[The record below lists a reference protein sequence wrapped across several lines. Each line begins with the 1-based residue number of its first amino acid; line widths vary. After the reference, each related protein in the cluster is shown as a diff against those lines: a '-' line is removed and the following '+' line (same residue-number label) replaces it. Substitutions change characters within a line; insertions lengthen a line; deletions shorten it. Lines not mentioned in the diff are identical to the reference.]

1 MTIHPIETTRKVR
14 DAYLRYLKTI
24 KPFQDD
30 KLRAEFSDAIEK
42 HEMLVKGPLVEI
54 SQPYEHDDEIK
65 NIKDL
70 VSRGIL
76 SSLFANLCSEAL
88 PYERNLYAHQ
98 VRAIQK
104 AVVGKRNLVV
114 STGTGSG
121 KTEAFLIPI
130 LNHLLREE
138 ENGTLPQPGVRA
150 LLLYPMNAL
159 ANDQM
164 KRLRR
169 VLGKYP
175 QITFGRYVGETE
187 NKKGDAER
195 MFAQNYPQEPNVPNE
210 LKSRNEM
217 HETPPHILLTNY
229 AMLEYLLLRPASSPL
244 FDSDSGKYWSFI
256 ALDEA
261 HVYDGA
267 NATEM
272 AMLLRRLQDR
282 VAGQNF
288 ERIQVI
294 ATSAT
299 LGKVPDDLPKVA
311 EFARNLF
318 NRPNGFQWDENDV
331 KKQDIV
337 TATRLPL
344 DSLGDIWGVGSQGFY
359 AELRAIV
366 DNQNLDESTKIKS
379 LETVSKNHGLPES
392 VVANAHA
399 EALKDAN
406 QAIPRCLYA
415 TLRGDGKIRIFLK
428 ELQSEP
434 ALLSTISKKIFP
446 EATDPDIALVDLV
459 ALSVM
464 ARANP
469 EDMPLLPARYHVFAR
484 ALEGAFICLNEEAHQ
499 NSDGTTVSRMF
510 MHRQKFCPHCKSR
523 VFELANCTRCGTSY
537 LIGQEVSGSELD
549 EDDVKF
555 IISPRN
561 EYLLQDS
568 KLYLAESAQQ
578 TNYYV
583 IADKVTLPDEDD
595 IVSVGEVETED
606 SAKQPD
612 LDPYQ
617 LCTECGQIQQANL
630 PRQCQC
636 RADLQPIKK
645 VNIGRSK
652 TLRRCVS
659 CATRS
664 NSGAVYRF
672 LTGQDAPVS
681 VLADALYLNIPAA
694 KDKSADYPGEGRKM
708 LNFTDSRQNAA
719 FFAPFLERAHERTL
733 RRGLFIK
740 AMRSTQ
746 GAMNGN
752 YRLQDILP
760 SMVYQANQ
768 LGLFSGRESEPS
780 KEERIAVWLM
790 QDFTPL
796 DRRISLEGLGLI
808 RFEPV
813 VPQNFELPP
822 SLQNA
827 PWNLNRKE
835 AFALIRNL
843 LNTLRYQ
850 GAITYLLPD
859 RNLHT
864 KEAFKPRD
872 KVYYI
877 RETDSDPKKHIYS
890 WMPSSIRRGNARLDY
905 LKRILSAR
913 LNDESKAEQIAK
925 ETLQDIWIYLTSPSS
940 PWKEVLIG
948 TTVKSLGVV
957 YRISH
962 EMWNIVPTFENFD
975 SWYVC
980 NRCKNI
986 YPPSIDD
993 RCLTYGCSGTLEP
1006 LQNHRGEIENN
1017 LYRQNYL
1024 SDILIPLSAEEHTAQ
1039 WTAEAGARVQN
1050 KFIQGE
1056 INVLSCSTTF
1066 ELGVDVGDL
1075 QAVVMRNVPP
1085 TTANYIQRAG
1095 RAGRRTDS
1103 AAFVLTFAQR
1113 RSHDLNYY
1121 DSPEKMV
1128 AGQMKPPFASLSNEK
1143 VIRRHLHSVIFSG
1156 FFRWAKAKGHEF
1168 KNVGAFFIPDGTQT
1182 GQELIREYLESRP
1195 QEILTSVKNI
1205 IPERLQ
1211 SEFGVSEWGWIPNL
1225 TNPNNTGVLDLAAD
1239 DVVEECNHLS
1249 ELYNDVMKQLM
1260 SAQSSSKQIE
1270 LHRDAQRYPKIQNQI
1285 KQREILGFLGV
1296 RNVLPKYGFP
1306 ADVVELKTDHLYS
1319 IDQAQD
1325 VELSRDLRMAI
1336 SEFAPGSE
1344 VIAAK
1349 RIWKS
1354 QGIRILPHRHP
1365 VPIAY
1370 AICKNC
1376 QKFHYGTIPPICECG
1391 ETLKPKGNFISP
1403 EDGFVAANRVS
1414 STGEEPP
1421 KRIYASRVYFANY
1434 NEEKALLNH
1443 ETTEYVAEPEI
1454 KIATTTRYSRY
1465 GWLAV
1470 VNDGYQSGFRIC
1482 MTCGWAEPIQ
1492 QPKPPPSSH
1501 ENPITN
1507 KSCRATL
1514 DKYHLGHRFMTDVLE
1529 IRLSGAQLLLRKSP
1543 AMYSLMYALL
1553 DGASEELGI
1562 RRNDIDGTLYYHK
1575 FNEPP
1580 SIIVYDNVP
1589 GGAGHVERVKKNLRS
1604 VAETAFQKIDNC
1616 KCGKNTSCYNC
1627 LRNYNNQFFHDEMQ
1641 RGYALD
1647 ILSLMLGKTLIGT

>member
-1 MTIHPIETTRKVR
+1 MSIHPIDTTEKVR

-24 KPFQDD
+24 KPFQDE
-30 KLRAEFSDAIEK
+30 KLRAEFADAIEK

-54 SQPYEHDDEIK
+54 SQPYKHDDKIK

-70 VSRGIL
+70 VARGVL
-76 SSLFANLCSEAL
+76 SPLFANLCSEAL
-88 PYERNLYAHQ
+88 PYEERKLYTHQ
-98 VRAIQK
+98 VQAIQK

-121 KTEAFLIPI
+121 KTETFLIPI

-138 ENGTLPQPGVRA
+138 ENGTLSQPGVRA

-164 KRLRR
+164 KRLRK
-169 VLGKYP
+169 VLGKYA

-187 NKKGDAER
+187 TKKNEAEKIFR
-195 MFAQNYPQEPNVPNE
+195 QNYPQEPNVPNE
-210 LKSRNEM
+210 LKSREEM

-244 FDSDSGKYWSFI
+244 FDGETGKYWRFI

-282 VAGQNF
+282 VAGKDF

-299 LGKVPDDLPKVA
+299 LGKGPDDLPKVA

-318 NRPNGFQWDENDV
+318 NRPNGFQWDEKDTE
-331 KKQDIV
+331 KQDIV
-337 TATRLPL
+337 IAERLSIA
-344 DSLGDIWGVGSQGFY
+344 SLGDTWGSGSQELY
-359 AELRAIV
+359 AELHVIV
-366 DNQNLDESTKIKS
+366 DNENLDEPTKINN
-379 LETVSKNHGLPES
+379 LEAISKKHGLPETIVS
-392 VVANAHA
+392 NARF
-399 EALKDAN
+399 EALKESN
-406 QAIPRCLYA
+406 KTVSRYLYA
-415 TLRGDGKIRIFLK
+415 TLRGDEKIRIFLT

-434 ALLSTISKKIFP
+434 ALLNRISKKIFP
-446 EATDPDIALVDLV
+446 EATNPDKALVDLV

-484 ALEGAFICLNEEAHQ
+484 ALEGAFICLNEEAHR
-499 NSDGTTVSRMF
+499 NPDGTTASRMF
-510 MHRQKFCPHCKSR
+510 MHRQKFCLHCRSR

-537 LIGQEVSGSELD
+537 LIGQEISGSDLD
-549 EDDVKF
+549 EEGAKF
-555 IISPRN
+555 AVNPRN

-583 IADKVTLPDEDD
+583 IADKVPLPDEDQL
-595 IVSVGEVETED
+595 GEGDTEED
-606 SAKQPD
+606 AEQLN
-612 LDPYQ
+612 LDPYL
-617 LCTECGQIQQANL
+617 LCTECGQIQQTNL
-630 PRQCQC
+630 PRQCEC
-636 RADLQPIKK
+636 KTDLKPIKK

-681 VLADALYLNIPAA
+681 VLADALYLNIPPA
-694 KDKSADYPGEGRKM
+694 KDKSAEYPGEGRKM

-719 FFAPFLERAHERTL
+719 FFAPFFERAHERTL
-733 RRGLFIK
+733 RRGLILK
-740 AMRSTQ
+740 TLRSTH
-746 GAMNGN
+746 GAIKGN

-760 SMVYQANQ
+760 SMIYQATQ
-768 LGLFSGRESEPS
+768 LGLFSSRDSEPS
-780 KEERIAVWLM
+780 KEERMAIWLM

-813 VPQNFELPP
+813 VPENFELPP
-822 SLQNA
+822 SLQRA
-827 PWNLNRKE
+827 PWNLNRKD
-835 AFALIRNL
+835 AFSLIRNL

-850 GAITYLLPD
+850 GVITYLLPD

-877 RETDSDPKKHIYS
+877 RETDSDSKNRIKS
-890 WMPSSIRRGNARLDY
+890 WMPSSAKRGNGRLDY
-905 LKRILSAR
+905 LKRILIAR
-913 LNDESKAEQIAK
+913 LNDENKAEQIAK
-925 ETLQDIWIYLTSPSS
+925 DTLQDIWKYLENPSS
-940 PWKEVLIG
+940 PWKEVFRSENIKRRDSSAG
-948 TTVKSLGVV
+948 GVA

-962 EMWNIVPTFENFD
+962 EMWNIVPTLDNFD
-975 SWYVC
+975 GWYIC

-986 YPPSIDD
+986 YPSSVDD
-993 RCLTYGCSGTLEP
+993 QCLTYSCSGVLEP
-1006 LQNHRGEIENN
+1006 LGDHRSEIENN

-1024 SDILIPLSAEEHTAQ
+1024 SEDCLIPLTAEEHTAQ

-1113 RSHDLNYY
+1113 RSHDLHYY
-1121 DSPEKMV
+1121 ESPEKMV

-1143 VIRRHLHSVIFSG
+1143 VVRRHLHSVVFAS
-1156 FFRWAKAKGHEF
+1156 FFRWAKAKGQEF
-1168 KNVGAFFIPDGTQT
+1168 RNVGSFFIPEGMQT
-1182 GQELIREYLESRP
+1182 GQEMIRDYLESRP
-1195 QEILTSVKNI
+1195 QELLTSLENI
-1205 IPERLQ
+1205 IPQRLH
-1211 SEFGVSEWGWIPNL
+1211 SEFGISEWAWIPNL

-1239 DVVEECNHLS
+1239 DITDEFTRLS
-1249 ELYNDVMKQLM
+1249 ELYNEVMKQLM
-1260 SAQSSSKQIE
+1260 SAQSPSKQIE

-1285 KQREILGFLGV
+1285 RQREILGFLGV

-1306 ADVVELKTDHLYS
+1306 ADVVELKTNHLYS
-1319 IDQAQD
+1319 VEQAQNID
-1325 VELSRDLRMAI
+1325 LSRDLRMAI

-1365 VPIAY
+1365 ESFVY
-1370 AICKNC
+1370 TICKNC
-1376 QKFHYGTIPPICECG
+1376 QKFHYGTTIRAECECG
-1391 ETLKPKGNFISP
+1391 EALKPKGTFIIP
-1403 EDGFVAANRVS
+1403 EHGFIAANHVS
-1414 STGEEPP
+1414 TPGEESP

-1434 NEEKALLNH
+1434 NEEKAILLSFDKLMSLQNADSTSNFEQFSLTLFSQTSINH
-1443 ETTEYVAEPEI
+1443 ETAEYILEPEI
-1454 KIATTTRYSRY
+1454 HIPTSTRYSRY

-1470 VNDGYQSGFRIC
+1470 VNDGYQNGFRVC
-1482 MTCGWAEPIQ
+1482 MTCGWAEPVQ
-1492 QPKPPPSSH
+1492 RPKPPPSSH

-1507 KSCRATL
+1507 KLCRATL
-1514 DKYHLGHRFMTDVLE
+1514 ENYHLGHRFMTDVLE
-1529 IRLSGAQLLLRKSP
+1529 VRLSGIHYSP
-1543 AMYSLMYALL
+1543 QKISSAMYSLMYALL

-1562 RRNDIDGTLYYHK
+1562 RRNDIDGTLYFHQYG
-1575 FNEPP
+1575 EPP
-1580 SIIVYDNVP
+1580 SIIIYDNVP
-1589 GGAGHVERVKKNLRS
+1589 GGAGHVERVKKNLQLS
-1604 VAETAFQKIDNC
+1604 TSIKIM
-1616 KCGKNTSCYNC
+1616 KGK
-1627 LRNYNNQFFHDEMQ
+1627 RQ
-1641 RGYALD
+1641 
-1647 ILSLMLGKTLIGT
+1647 

>member
-1 MTIHPIETTRKVR
+1 MSIHPIDTTQKVR

-30 KLRAEFSDAIEK
+30 KLRVEFAEAIEK
-42 HEMLVKGPLVEI
+42 PEMLVKGPLIEI
-54 SQPYEHDDEIK
+54 SQPYKFDDDIK
-65 NIKDL
+65 SIKDL
-70 VSRGIL
+70 VSRGVL
-76 SSLFANLCSEAL
+76 SPLFANLCSEAL
-88 PYERNLYAHQ
+88 PYERNLYSHQ

-104 AVVGKRNLVV
+104 AVTGKRNLVV

-138 ENGTLPQPGVRA
+138 ENGTLSQSGVRA

-164 KRLRR
+164 KRLRK

-187 NKKGDAER
+187 NKKADAER
-195 MFAQNYPQEPNVPNE
+195 IFRQNYPQEPNVPNE
-210 LKSRNEM
+210 LKSREEM
-217 HETPPHILLTNY
+217 HESPPRILLTNY

-244 FDSDSGKYWSFI
+244 FDDETGKHWRFI

-282 VAGQNF
+282 VAGQDF
-288 ERIQVI
+288 ERIQII

-318 NRPNGFQWDENDV
+318 NRPNGFQCDENDPENG
-331 KKQDIV
+331 DII
-337 TATRLPL
+337 TATRLPI
-344 DSLGDIWGVGSQGFY
+344 DALGGVWGFGSQDFY
-359 AELRAIV
+359 SELHAIV
-366 DNQNLDESTKIKS
+366 NDENLDDFARLKN
-379 LETVSKNHGLPES
+379 LETVSKKYGLPDS
-392 VVANAHA
+392 VIANARS
-399 EALKDAN
+399 EALKSDN
-406 QAIPRCLYA
+406 QTISRYLYA
-415 TLRGDGKIRIFLK
+415 ALRGDGKIREFLT

-434 ALLSTISKKIFP
+434 ALLTTVSKRIFP
-446 EATDPDIALVDLV
+446 EANDPDKALVDLV

-464 ARANP
+464 ARANA

-484 ALEGAFICLNEEAHQ
+484 ALEGAFICLNEEAHK
-499 NSDGTTVSRMF
+499 NPDGSTAPRMF

-549 EDDVKF
+549 EEGAKF
-555 IISPRN
+555 NINPRN

-568 KLYLAESAQQ
+568 KLYLAKPAQQ
-578 TNYYV
+578 TSYYV
-583 IADKVTLPDEDD
+583 IADKVALPDEDE
-595 IVSVGEVETED
+595 IISIGEAETED
-606 SAKQPD
+606 NTAQPE
-612 LDPYQ
+612 LDEYF
-617 LCTECGQIQQANL
+617 LCTDCGQIQQVNL

-636 RADLQPIKK
+636 KADLQRIKK

-681 VLADALYLNIPAA
+681 VLAEALYLNIPPA
-694 KDKSADYPGEGRKM
+694 KDESAEFPGEGRKM

-746 GAMNGN
+746 GAMEGN

-760 SMVYQANQ
+760 SMVTQANQ
-768 LGLFSGRESEPS
+768 LGLLPSGDSYPT
-780 KEERIAVWLM
+780 KEKKMAIWLM

-813 VPQNFELPP
+813 VDENFESP
-822 SLQNA
+822 SFLQTA
-827 PWNLNRKE
+827 PWNLGKRD

-850 GAITYLLPD
+850 GAITYLLSD
-859 RNLHT
+859 RVELFAD
-864 KEAFKPRD
+864 EAFQPRN
-872 KVYYI
+872 KIFYV
-877 RETDSDPKKHIYS
+877 RETDSDTKKRIYS
-890 WMPSSIRRGNARLDY
+890 WMPSSTRRGNARLDY
-905 LKRILSAR
+905 LKRILFSR
-913 LNDESKAEQIAK
+913 LNDESKAEEIAK
-925 ETLQDIWIYLTSPSS
+925 KTLQDIWNYLTDKSS
-940 PWKEVLIG
+940 SWRNVFVGE
-948 TTVKSLGVV
+948 TVKGLGVV
-957 YRISH
+957 FRISH
-962 EMWNIVPTFENFD
+962 EKWNIIPTFDNLD
-975 SWYVC
+975 GWHIC

-986 YPPSIDD
+986 YASSVDN
-993 RCLTYGCSGTLEP
+993 RCLTYGCSGTLDS
-1006 LQNHRGEIENN
+1006 LHNHRNDIENN

-1024 SDILIPLSAEEHTAQ
+1024 SGNLIPLAAEEHTAQ
-1039 WTAEAGARVQN
+1039 WTPQAGARVQN

-1056 INVLSCSTTF
+1056 LNVLSCSTTF

-1121 DSPEKMV
+1121 DTPEKMV
-1128 AGQMKPPFASLSNEK
+1128 AGQMKPPFASLNNEK
-1143 VIRRHLHSVIFSG
+1143 IIRRHLHSVVFSG
-1156 FFRWAKAKGHEF
+1156 FFRWAKSKGYDF
-1168 KNVGAFFIPDGTQT
+1168 RNVGDFFIPEGRQA
-1182 GQELIREYLESRP
+1182 GQELIREFLESRP
-1195 QEILTSVKNI
+1195 QNVLTSLKNI

-1211 SEFGVSEWGWIPNL
+1211 SEFGIEEWGWIPNL
-1225 TNPNNTGVLDLAAD
+1225 TNPDNTGVLDLAAD
-1239 DVVEECNHLS
+1239 DITSEFNFLS
-1249 ELYNDVMKQLM
+1249 DLYNEVMKQLM
-1260 SAQSSSKQIE
+1260 VPQSPSKQIE
-1270 LHRDAQRYPKIQNQI
+1270 LHRDAQRYPRIQNQI
-1285 KQREILGFLGV
+1285 RQREILGFLGV

-1349 RIWKS
+1349 KVWKS

-1365 VPIAY
+1365 ESFLY
-1370 AICKNC
+1370 AICKHC
-1376 QKFHYGTIPPICECG
+1376 QKFHYGTIPPVCECG
-1391 ETLKPKGNFISP
+1391 ESLKPKGEFISP

-1414 STGEEPP
+1414 TTGEEPP

-1443 ETTEYVAEPEI
+1443 ETTEYAVEPELRI
-1454 KIATTTRYSRY
+1454 PTSIRYSRY

-1470 VNDGYQSGFRIC
+1470 VNDGYQRGFRIC

-1492 QPKPPPSSH
+1492 QQKVGNH

-1507 KSCRATL
+1507 KPCRATL
-1514 DKYHLGHRFMTDVLE
+1514 DTYHLGHRFMTDVLE
-1529 IRLSGAQLLLRKSP
+1529 IRLSGTQFLLRKSP

-1562 RRNDIDGTLYYHK
+1562 RRNDIDGTLYYHQ

-1580 SIIVYDNVP
+1580 SIIIYDNVP

-1604 VAETAFQKIDNC
+1604 VAETAFQKVDNC

-1627 LRNYNNQFFHDEMQ
+1627 LRNYNNQYFHDELQ
-1641 RGYALD
+1641 RGYALE
-1647 ILSLMLGKTLIGT
+1647 LLGLMLGKPTVSG